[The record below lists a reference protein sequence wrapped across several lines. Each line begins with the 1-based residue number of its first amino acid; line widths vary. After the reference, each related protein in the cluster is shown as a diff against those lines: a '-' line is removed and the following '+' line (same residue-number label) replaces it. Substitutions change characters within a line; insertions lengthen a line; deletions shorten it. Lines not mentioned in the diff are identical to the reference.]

1 MTSGNSSDERWY
13 FGYGRDCLVS
23 CSTEE
28 DDHQPSLDDII
39 VSAEI
44 EMFCSLLA
52 VEARDR
58 PSGSLFKQDRQ
69 SIIEILTR
77 CFEDRPNPLE
87 LFRRTLPNSADTEVL
102 QKAYAFEMLNKLDQ
116 IVDRSKQ
123 EAVQEMLLLE
133 NVPEEVDDY
142 MAEAAACFRYG
153 FDKACL
159 AVCRTALEESLK
171 RRIVHGYGKNSI
183 RTFDS
188 RGKEVDKGLL
198 TLITEAHKQYECLN
212 DQLASDANLIR
223 EWGNGAVHGDSKGT
237 ISRGVVKSRA
247 QKALLKS
254 KRILRHLWS
263 GL

>member
-1 MTSGNSSDERWY
+1 
-13 FGYGRDCLVS
+13 
-23 CSTEE
+23 
-28 DDHQPSLDDII
+28 
-39 VSAEI
+39 
-44 EMFCSLLA
+44 MFCSLLA

-58 PSGSLFKQDRQ
+58 PSGGLFKQDRQ
-69 SIIEILTR
+69 SIIELLTR

-87 LFRRTLPNSADTEVL
+87 LFRSALPNSADTEVL

-123 EAVQEMLLLE
+123 EAVQEILLLE

-171 RRIVHGYGKNSI
+171 NRIVRDHGRDSI
-183 RTFDS
+183 RTLDS
-188 RGKEVDKGLL
+188 RRKEIDKGLL
-198 TLITEAHKQYECLN
+198 TLITEAHKQYEYLN
-212 DQLASDANLIR
+212 DKLASDATLIR
-223 EWGNGAVHGDSKGT
+223 KWGNEAVHGDSKGT

-254 KRILRHLWS
+254 KRILRRLWS